1 MVKYV
6 FVTKKGKVIVKDIKS
21 EKQAYSY
28 MEKYPEEMEIWGKP
42 PKEIM
47 EWLAKYK
54 PNWLTNALIKADG
67 KIIK

>member
-6 FVTKKGKVIVKDIKS
+6 FVTEKGKVIVKDLRG
-21 EKQAYSY
+21 EKKAYSY
-28 MEKYPEEMEIWGKP
+28 MEKYPEDMEIWGNP
-42 PKEIM
+42 PKNIM
-47 EWLAKYK
+47 KWLAEHK